1 MATLHSIADG
11 NFTSSSSWALVDT
24 TSFLDTRTVI
34 TTLTTTPAAST
45 SFTYASAPPT
55 LQGVSIEIAGRTLG
69 TPTGTLT
76 VELYNVT
83 GATVVRSVTI
93 NVSDLP
99 LSDGLTGQRI
109 WWTYFQFSSS
119 VTLSTG
125 VNYAIRL
132 YTSSASQVSVM
143 VSATTNWCRALVT
156 TTNQAPAAT
165 DMMIIA
171 GVRTG
176 AGLGSTITLTMD
188 NTAVVTFGRLVVGSL
203 GVLNFGVA
211 PSTIYLLTLAGSFV
225 TGQSSIVTIGTALN
239 PVPAS
244 SRVTFTIVCTASTTS
259 AVQNQM
265 YICGDFTTYGAAKT
279 ISTKLAADVAAGTT
293 TSTTTGAT
301 GWKSGDI
308 IGLPST
314 TRTYTQYES
323 KALTA
328 DAVSITL
335 THAALSFAHGGN
347 AATRVQ
353 ADVVNLTRN
362 ILITSGG
369 SAIANRANILLFGTG
384 NISFYY
390 TQFRFLG
397 TGDGQLVCGISQ
409 FNNSNNL
416 TTFGDIQ
423 YCSFTDATQGA
434 TTLACAYNQSTD
446 PIRVFTV
453 SNNVFFGL
461 GFTTT
466 SVTTIV
472 SPQFGDNNYIIG
484 CLATTQALTSN
495 KMGSN
500 NVVASSNAIGANA
513 FFAPNASNNSFYSN
527 GTYGLL
533 LTQTNV
539 ILSVTNLSYFRIWR
553 NNAYGI
559 GLNQTTL
566 GNTIHQSRDRIFS
579 FNGLFCFGNTTASI
593 NVITR
598 GFTKLY
604 FSNSYFYGGTT
615 LVQPNHYTES
625 AIPVDGIFYDNCY
638 FGWMDSDIDGSGLG
652 GSQFTGAILQYPLPN
667 GSSVF
672 SNCRFYGTEAN
683 LQSFSVQPVTSQ
695 NVLNGNF
702 ISFNHNGVTG
712 SNRAWYSAGVLSTD
726 TTIFNISSKSL
737 RITPS
742 AFRTGVTVQ
751 KLTSSIVRVPVSSG
765 NTCTISTKVRKSIT
779 SDGTVFNGT
788 APRLMYVFNPLAG
801 NFVETIGTTSTNW
814 LSVPQT
820 FSNSLWIKT
829 NMTAVTSGTAPDGSA
844 TANLL
849 TTTLAS
855 PLLYQDVYLSPS
867 TVYTISC
874 YLKAGTS
881 TKSSLNF
888 STTAGTSIATLDI
901 TWSGGIPSTSAS
913 SGASNITY
921 TSITSG
927 WYRVSYDT
935 TTTTDVQYRI
945 FINPV
950 AVGSGS
956 TGTLSAWGAQ
966 VNIGTTLLPY
976 YDNGIWETLTYTTP
990 AVLNDTVLEF
1000 YVDCDG
1006 TTGWINVD
1014 DWSTTTSN
1022 DSRGTDYWA
1031 NSAPYIEA
1039 GWTKPGGSLTFVT

>member
-24 TSFLDTRTVI
+24 ISFLDTRTVI
-34 TTLTTTPAAST
+34 TTVTTVPSGIGGF
-45 SFTYASAPPT
+45 SYASAPPT
-55 LQGVSIEIAGRTLG
+55 LQGVSIELAGRTLG

-76 VELYNVT
+76 VELFNVT

-99 LSDGLTGQRI
+99 LSDGLAAMRI
-109 WWTYFQFSSS
+109 WWTYFQFSSP

-125 VNYAIRL
+125 VTYTIRL
-132 YTSSASQVSVM
+132 STSSASQVSAFA
-143 VSATTNWCRALVT
+143 SATTNWCRALVT

-176 AGLGSTITLTMD
+176 AGLGSTITLTMN

-211 PSTIYLLTLAGSFV
+211 PSTNYLLTLAGSFV
-225 TGQSSIVTIGTALN
+225 TAQSSVVTIGTALA
-239 PVPAS
+239 PVPES
-244 SRVTFTIVCTASTTS
+244 STVTVTIVSTTS
-259 AVQNQM
+259 TNSVVQNQL
-265 YICGDFTTYGAAKT
+265 YISGDFTTYGATKT
-279 ISTKLAADVAAGTT
+279 IATKLAADVAVAAT
-293 TSTTTGAT
+293 TSTTTTQT

-314 TRTYTQYES
+314 TRTFSQYET

-328 DAVSITL
+328 NAVGTTL
-335 THAALSFAHGGN
+335 THAALTFAHGGN
-347 AATRVQ
+347 ATTRVQ

-362 ILITSGG
+362 ILITSSG
-369 SAIANRANILLFGTG
+369 SAIVNRCQVFLLGSG
-384 NISFYY
+384 NVSFYY

-397 TGDGQLVCGISQ
+397 VNDGQLLSGMCQ
-409 FNNSNNL
+409 FNNSNNF
-416 TTFGDIQ
+416 TTFVDIQ

-434 TTLACAYNQSTD
+434 ATLACAYNQSFD
-446 PIRVFTV
+446 PNRVFTI

-461 GFTTT
+461 GFTST

-472 SPQFGDNNYIIG
+472 APQFGDNNYIIG
-484 CLATTQALTSN
+484 CLSTTQALTSN
-495 KMGSN
+495 NMGSN
-500 NVVASSNAIGANA
+500 NVVSSSNVVGANV
-513 FFAPNASNNSFYSN
+513 FFAPGASGNSFYSN

-533 LTQTNV
+533 LTQTSTT
-539 ILSVTNLSYFRIWR
+539 LSVTNLTNFRIWR
-553 NNAYGI
+553 NNAWGI
-559 GLNQTTL
+559 GLNQAPL
-566 GNTIHQSRDRIFS
+566 GSVIHMSRDRIFS
-579 FNGLFCFGNTTASI
+579 FDGLICFGNTNASI
-593 NVITR
+593 NIITR
-598 GFTKLY
+598 AFIKLY
-604 FSNSYFYGGTT
+604 FSNSFFYGGTT

-625 AIPVDGIFYDNCY
+625 ATPVDGIFYNNCY
-638 FGWMDSDIDGSGLG
+638 FGWSDAGITI
-652 GSQFTGAILQYPLPN
+652 SQFTGSILQYPLPN

-672 SNCRFYGTEAN
+672 SNCRFSGLEVN

-737 RITPS
+737 RITPNAGRS
-742 AFRTGVTVQ
+742 GITVQ
-751 KLTSSIVRVPVSSG
+751 KLTSSIVRVPVISG
-765 NTCTISTKVRKSIT
+765 NSCTISTKVRKSIT

-788 APRLMYVFNPLAG
+788 APRLMYAFNPLAG
-801 NFVETIGTTSTNW
+801 NFVETIGAISTNQ
-814 LSVPQT
+814 LAVPQT
-820 FSNSLWIKT
+820 FSNSLWVKT

-855 PLLYQDVYLSPS
+855 PLMYQDAYLSVS
-867 TVYTISC
+867 TVYTLSC

-881 TKSSLNF
+881 TRSSMNF
-888 STTAGTSIATLDI
+888 TTVVGTSIAALDI
-901 TWSGGIPSTSAS
+901 TWIGGVPSTNSS
-913 SGASNITY
+913 SGATNIVY
-921 TSITSG
+921 ELISSG

-935 TTTTDVQYRI
+935 TTTTTTQYRF

-966 VNIGTTLLPY
+966 INIGTTLLPY
-976 YDNGIWETLTYTTP
+976 YDNGVWETLTYTTP
-990 AVLNDTVLEF
+990 VVLSDTVLEF

-1006 TTGWINVD
+1006 TSGWINVD

-1039 GWTKPGGSLTFVT
+1039 GWRKPGGSLTFVT